1 MCVRVRVRV
10 RGESVQA
17 ALMSNQPHKLRKT
30 LNLFNEACSTGGV
43 TREGAGRGGTGT
55 GTGTGSV
62 GVCATSVFAS

>member
-1 MCVRVRVRV
+1 M

-17 ALMSNQPHKLRKT
+17 ALTSNQPHKLRKT

-43 TREGAGRGGTGT
+43 AKVGGM
-55 GTGTGSV
+55 GTGSV

>member
-1 MCVRVRVRV
+1 MCDCGVCVCV

-17 ALMSNQPHKLRKT
+17 ALTSNQPHKLRKT

-43 TREGAGRGGTGT
+43 VRPCKSKGMVGGGE
-55 GTGTGSV
+55 SV